1 MFTDSGATARHIAGE
16 RMSTRVWAFTPN
28 DETVQRL
35 ALSWGINARKI
46 PKGSNSLEET
56 QEGERILLREGI
68 AQPGDRIVM
77 VFGTT
82 RDPGMTNVMHIRT
95 L

>member
-1 MFTDSGATARHIAGE
+1 MAARYQHDAVRVDARASKGASGSHQDITYVAHLVAMGE
-16 RMSTRVWAFTPN
+16 KLPAVVN
-28 DETVQRL
+28 V
-35 ALSWGINARKI
+35 
-46 PKGSNSLEET
+46 
-56 QEGERILLREGI
+56 LRS
-68 AQPGDRIVM
+68 QPGVRAI